1 MSTTILCE
9 VVTADGTAAWPD
21 PFAGPGYRTFQ
32 ATPPDMFDDW
42 QPGRIPITINHDG
55 PTIGHVD
62 YLESGLGY
70 GDGGL
75 YAIGVIEGVPAALST
90 DR

>member
-1 MSTTILCE
+1 MISTTILAE

-21 PFAGPGYRTFQ
+21 PWAGPGYRTFQ
-32 ATPPDMFDDW
+32 ATPPDVFDDW

-62 YLESGLGY
+62 YLEADS
-70 GDGGL
+70 
-75 YAIGVIEGVPAALST
+75 ATATAACSPSA
-90 DR
+90 